1 MDCHVSSMADN
12 QLLAF
17 PIFDITL
24 MVFIYNQNFFLM
36 CVLRVVV
43 DFYALENRKC
53 YILTRVVCNIYNN
66 YDT

>member
-1 MDCHVSSMADN
+1 MDFHVSSMADN

-24 MVFIYNQNFFLM
+24 MVFIYNQNFFLI

-43 DFYALENRKC
+43 GFGALVNRTF
-53 YILTRVVCNIYNN
+53 YILTRVVCNIYHN
-66 YDT
+66 YEP